1 MAYNGKGSEKIEDNI
16 HYIDYIVFYSKHAHV
31 QQNLL
36 YLYSFVYS
44 LHDVDARTCRR
55 DIINGKLLFIIDYAV

>member
-1 MAYNGKGSEKIEDNI
+1 MAYNGKGSEKSEDNI
-16 HYIDYIVFYSKHAHV
+16 HDIDYIVFQSTHAHV

-44 LHDVDARTCRR
+44 LRDDGYVVAGTYRT
-55 DIINGKLLFIIDYAV
+55 DIINGK